1 MLRGVTSRPAPRD
14 LDIRMEPHPAGLRVH
29 VTGANTLANTI
40 AYWTV
45 VLREIRARPRS
56 ILLVDELAGPPLTP
70 DDWHVLVG
78 AMTGSELQSVRIAHV
93 KPRGLDAL
101 EFCELHAKDA
111 GFDARVFVREDEASQ
126 WLRYGESERMPP
138 REDARR
144 PVQYPPKLP
153 ATPGNTT
160 GLSVPS
166 FATDATPKK

>member
-1 MLRGVTSRPAPRD
+1 
-14 LDIRMEPHPAGLRVH
+14 MEPHPAGLRVH